1 MSELLES
8 LFTLLT
14 VYTRRDIM
22 LPCSTNAF
30 RPGDVVQI
38 QVSFLAFQVRPDEG
52 REKTFSVRTILR
64 SVALIDTSVRIVS
77 DAHIS

>member
-1 MSELLES
+1 
-8 LFTLLT
+8 
-14 VYTRRDIM
+14 M

-52 REKTFSVRTILR
+52 REKMFSVRTILR